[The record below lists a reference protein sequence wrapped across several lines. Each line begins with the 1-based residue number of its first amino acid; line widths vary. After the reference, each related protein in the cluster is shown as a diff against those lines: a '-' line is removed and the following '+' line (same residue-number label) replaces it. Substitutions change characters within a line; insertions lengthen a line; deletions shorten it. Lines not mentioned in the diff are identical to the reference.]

1 MTAPD
6 VAVRATIRQL
16 LLAGLGELDPHREG
30 GWGETVD
37 QLCGELAELPLSHV
51 DTIREVVESSAML
64 QQFLLEVVVRNCA
77 TDVTRAEV
85 LQTATRLLTLDSGD
99 DAADGSAPADATE
112 PGVVVN
118 ELELHALAGLRSLVP
133 DPGTHVVVATS
144 AAGRVLLSA
153 SAEDGIPGFA
163 VEVDLSDAIGH
174 WSPAGQRSR
183 ALPPEW
189 EEAAVTSLVAGAPV
203 GVLFN
208 SAGETVLGWAA
219 GEAVAELS
227 IRSGVS
233 EERKSFVVEIRPRSP
248 LAGELQVRLE
258 SGGDPLAVTVGRLAA
273 WVSGHVDEAPLPAPA
288 VAREPVYSSW
298 YTFAQDID
306 AELII
311 SEAEIA
317 TDLGCGSVFV
327 DDGWQRHGHGRGY
340 QGCGDWL
347 PDEAKFPD
355 LAATVDRIRD
365 RGAAV
370 ALWVAPLLLG
380 ADSDAYEHLV
390 RYAPQRVSELQCQI
404 LDPRHRAVRE
414 HLVATCLRL
423 VTDYGVQ
430 LLKIDFLEQAMVYR
444 GQPGR
449 GADVEDVGEAMQQFL
464 RQLREQLEASGNG
477 DVAFEFRQP
486 YVSPAIAR
494 YGQILRANDCPGDS
508 VTNRRST
515 LDCRLLAV
523 GQVVHADPMMWG
535 PGGGAEAVAQQ
546 LYGGWFAVPQISMRL
561 AELDD
566 SQRTT
571 LRWLLQLWR
580 SQSDV
585 TLDGRISTRGAEHGH
600 QLASAIRTD
609 LDRSVIAAYAPLV
622 VDLDMDTGGT
632 GRTVVI
638 NATCAPGLVV
648 RTRRP
653 IRSGTILD
661 VNGTKITEIG
671 PTRAGLVELP
681 VPAYGIATIT
691 LEPHAPEDASR

>member
-6 VAVRATIRQL
+6 VALRATIRQL
-16 LLAGLGELDPHREG
+16 LLAGLGELDPHQEG

-37 QLCGELAELPLSHV
+37 QLCGELASLPLNHV
-51 DTIREVVESSAML
+51 DTIKEVVESSAML
-64 QQFLLEVVVRNCA
+64 QQFLLEVVIRNRG

-85 LQTATRLLTLDSGD
+85 LQTATRLLTLDGGD
-99 DAADGSAPADATE
+99 DTHQDPTPSVDPLQ
-112 PGVVVN
+112 PGLVVN
-118 ELELHALAGLRSLVP
+118 GLELHGLAGVRSLEP
-133 DPGTHVVVATS
+133 DPGTRVVVAGTG
-144 AAGRVLLSA
+144 AGRAVLTV
-153 SAEDGIPGFA
+153 SAENGLPGFV
-163 VEVDLSDAIGH
+163 VEVDLADAIGY
-174 WSPAGQRSR
+174 WSPSGQRSR

-203 GVLFN
+203 GVLYN

-219 GEAVAELS
+219 SEAVAELS

-248 LAGELQVRLE
+248 LETELQVFLDTGR
-258 SGGDPLAVTVGRLAA
+258 DPLADAIGRLSA
-273 WVSGHVDEAPLPAPA
+273 WMSGHVDEAPLPVPA
-288 VAREPVYSSW
+288 AAREPVYSSW

-306 AELII
+306 TDLIT
-311 SEAEIA
+311 SESEIA
-317 TDLGCGSVFV
+317 AELGCGSIFI

-347 PDEAKFPD
+347 PDEAKFRD
-355 LAATVDRIRD
+355 LATTVHQIRD

-380 ADSDAYEHLV
+380 VDSDAYDHLV
-390 RYAPQRVSELQCQI
+390 RYAPQRVGELQCQI
-404 LDPRHRAVRE
+404 LDPRHHEVRE

-449 GADVEDVGEAMQQFL
+449 GGDVDDVGEAMRQFL
-464 RQLREQLEASGNG
+464 QQLRDRLAAGGHG

-523 GQVVHADPMMWG
+523 GQVVHSDPMMWG
-535 PGGGAEAVAQQ
+535 LGGGAEAVAQQ
-546 LYGGWFAVPQISMRL
+546 VYGGWFAVPQISMRL

-566 SQRTT
+566 RQRTT

-585 TLDGRISTRGAEHGH
+585 TLDGRVSTRGVEHGH

-609 LDRSVIAAYAPLV
+609 LDRSVIVAYAPLV
-622 VDLDMDTGGT
+622 VDLDHDTGGT
-632 GRTVVI
+632 SRTVLV
-638 NATCAPGLVV
+638 NASPSTGLVV

-653 IRSGTILD
+653 ISAGTILD
-661 VNGTKITEIG
+661 VGGAQIADVG
-671 PTRAGLVELP
+671 PTRAGLLELA

-691 LEPHAPEDASR
+691 LESP